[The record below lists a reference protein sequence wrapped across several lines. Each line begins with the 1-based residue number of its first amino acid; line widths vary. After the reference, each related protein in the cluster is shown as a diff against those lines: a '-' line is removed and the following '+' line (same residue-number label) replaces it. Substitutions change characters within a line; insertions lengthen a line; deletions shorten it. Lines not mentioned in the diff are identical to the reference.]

1 MEFVEKSHTDALILA
16 RNLRLLDDERI
27 GRERR
32 MARRAIRARRRRQ
45 SYNATWWLEPMV
57 WLVMISALVGFV
69 GWTWPELGMLLWQQ

>member
-32 MARRAIRARRRRQ
+32 MALRALKRRRG
-45 SYNATWWLEPMV
+45 YNSIWWLEPMIR
-57 WLVMISALVGFV
+57 LVMISAWVGFI
-69 GWTWPELGMLLWQQ
+69 GWTWPELGVLLWQ